1 MKTQMKRIATILLCL
16 CAMACSS
23 EEADLKAQ
31 PAASGG
37 RTLIVY
43 YSFTNNVRTIVG
55 ELAKQINADV
65 LEVQPAEE
73 GLDYAANN
81 YAIGS
86 RLIAAIRQHPEDPA
100 SYPSIKPSNIDV
112 SQYDNIIVA
121 TPLWWSQMAAPM
133 QSYLFKNGAKMAGKR
148 IGLIVSSA
156 SSGISSTVTD
166 AKRLIPE
173 GLFLEPNLWIR
184 ASQVGQASTMLAEWI
199 EETGLN
205 KDDQTSD
212 MKIKVSDGENIVIFQ
227 LNSTSAARSL
237 FNMLPIEVEVE
248 NYSNNEKIF
257 YPTPALQ
264 YGNDCIEGDCPAGTI
279 ALFSPWGNVVMY
291 YAPASRYSGLYILGH
306 AIEDAHLIK
315 NLSGTIRVEPVT
327 TTDASLTPATAD
339 RQDIYSIDGSRRITA
354 KANGLKGLKKGLYIS
369 NGKKIAVR

>member
-1 MKTQMKRIATILLCL
+1 MKTQMKRIATLLLCL

-23 EEADLKAQ
+23 EETELKAQ
-31 PAASGG
+31 PASNGG

-65 LEVQPAEE
+65 LEVRPAEE

-86 RLIAAIRQHPEDPA
+86 SLIAAIRQHPEDPA
-100 SYPSIKPSNIDV
+100 SYPAIKPSDIDA

-133 QSYLFKNGAKMAGKR
+133 QSYLFQNGAKMAGKR
-148 IGLIVSSA
+148 IALIVSSA
-156 SSGISSTVTD
+156 SSGISSTVAD

-173 GLFLEPNLWIR
+173 GQFLEPSLWIR

-205 KDDQTSD
+205 KENNTSD
-212 MKIKVSDGENIVIFQ
+212 MKIKVTDGENIVVFE

-237 FNMLPIEVEVE
+237 YNMLPIEVEVE

-264 YGNDCIEGDCPAGTI
+264 YGDDCIEGDCPAGTI

-291 YAPASRYSGLYILGH
+291 YAPASRYRGLYILGH
-306 AIEDAHLIK
+306 AIEGANRIK
-315 NLSGTIRVEPVT
+315 NFSGTIRVEPVT
-327 TTDASLTPATAD
+327 TTDASRIAAATEG
-339 RQDIYSIDGSRRITA
+339 QDIYSIDGNRISA
-354 KANGLKGLKKGLYIS
+354 KANGTKGLKKGLYIS
-369 NGKKIAVR
+369 NGKKIVVK

>member
-1 MKTQMKRIATILLCL
+1 
-16 CAMACSS
+16 
-23 EEADLKAQ
+23 
-31 PAASGG
+31 
-37 RTLIVY
+37 
-43 YSFTNNVRTIVG
+43 
-55 ELAKQINADV
+55 
-65 LEVQPAEE
+65 
-73 GLDYAANN
+73 
-81 YAIGS
+81 
-86 RLIAAIRQHPEDPA
+86 
-100 SYPSIKPSNIDV
+100 
-112 SQYDNIIVA
+112 
-121 TPLWWSQMAAPM
+121 MAAPM
-133 QSYLFKNGAKMAGKR
+133 QSYLFQNGAKMAGKR

-156 SSGISSTVTD
+156 SSGISSTVAD

-327 TTDASLTPATAD
+327 TTDASLTAATAD

-354 KANGLKGLKKGLYIS
+354 KANGLKSLKKGLYIS